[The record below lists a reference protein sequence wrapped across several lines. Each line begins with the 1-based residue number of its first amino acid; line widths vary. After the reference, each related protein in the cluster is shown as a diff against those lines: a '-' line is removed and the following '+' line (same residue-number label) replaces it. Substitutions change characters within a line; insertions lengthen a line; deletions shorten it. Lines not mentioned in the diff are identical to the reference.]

1 MLLLYNYDNL
11 RIRLTISILIDN
23 FKINISSYNYLQSYL
38 KKKFIKKINLYFI
51 YDLLIFENFSLIL
64 NSFKLKVIF
73 FLYLVILYIKK

>member
-23 FKINISSYNYLQSYL
+23 FKDKYIIYNYLQSYL
-38 KKKFIKKINLYFI
+38 KKKFIKKIYLYFI

-64 NSFKLKVIF
+64 NSFKLRVIF
-73 FLYLVILYIKK
+73 FLYLVILL